1 MLSSSYLRPSDPPA
15 KIRILTHDRFLY
27 LCDWGFLMEELI
39 EEFLGDMRTEGKTES
54 SLDTYRY
61 RLKDIAAYLD
71 ANDFLINADKKAILS
86 RYLGTLSQKCQRIST
101 IRGKLSTFRVFCLWA
116 VRKGYMQ
123 EVIVDPD
130 DYPKN
135 THAQRIRRLSDEELR
150 IFKAYIDTLQP
161 NARAAF
167 YAMLGTGCRVAEAA
181 NLKIDDVALRGKAV
195 YINIRNAKWHSDRC
209 IPVIDEQAAKVI
221 WKYRAELEVDTRP
234 LFRLS
239 KRTLQGYATEFA
251 KQTGIN
257 FHCHLLR
264 HTFAA
269 LLTEQGVPLTTVQ
282 FLLGHKSLGMTAH
295 YAQSA
300 LVDVSDITPKINL

>member
-1 MLSSSYLRPSDPPA
+1 
-15 KIRILTHDRFLY
+15 
-27 LCDWGFLMEELI
+27 MEKLI
-39 EEFLGDMRTEGKTES
+39 EEFLDDMRSEGKTES

-61 RLKDIAAYLD
+61 RLKDIATYLD

-181 NLKIDDVALRGKAV
+181 NLRIDDVALRGKAV

-209 IPVIDEQAAKVI
+209 IPIIDEQAAKVI
-221 WKYRAELEVDTRP
+221 WKYRAELEVDNRP

-264 HTFAA
+264 HAFAA